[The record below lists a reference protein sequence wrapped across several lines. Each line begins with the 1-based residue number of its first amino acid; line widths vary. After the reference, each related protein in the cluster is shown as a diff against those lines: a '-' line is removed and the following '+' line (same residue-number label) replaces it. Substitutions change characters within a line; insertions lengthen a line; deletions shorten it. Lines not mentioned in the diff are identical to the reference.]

1 MTYTEEELRCHRVCF
16 TGHRPEKL
24 TLSENEVKERLSEQ
38 IRKAV
43 SEGYT
48 AFITGMAKGVD
59 LWAGQIVADLRG
71 SGSEIR
77 LIAASPY
84 EGFGKGWSPE
94 WRSLY
99 LEILEKADLVQ
110 YVCPEYNKGCFM
122 TRNKWMVDHSSLV
135 LAVYNGEKGG
145 TRNTIDYARKQGI
158 EVRLI

>member
-1 MTYTEEELRCHRVCF
+1 
-16 TGHRPEKL
+16 
-24 TLSENEVKERLSEQ
+24 
-38 IRKAV
+38 
-43 SEGYT
+43 
-48 AFITGMAKGVD
+48 MAKGVD

-99 LEILEKADLVQ
+99 LETLERADLVQ

-122 TRNKWMVDHSSLV
+122 ARNKWMVDHSSLV

>member
-99 LEILEKADLVQ
+99 LETLERADLVH
-110 YVCPEYNKGCFM
+110 YVCSEYNKGCFM
-122 TRNKWMVDHSSLV
+122 ARNKWMVDHSSLV

>member
-99 LEILEKADLVQ
+99 LETLERADLVH
-110 YVCPEYNKGCFM
+110 YVCSEYNKGCFM
-122 TRNKWMVDHSSLV
+122 ARNKWMVDHSSLV
-135 LAVYNGEKGG
+135 LAVYNGDKGG

>member
-1 MTYTEEELRCHRVCF
+1 MTNTEEELRRQTVCF

-24 TLSENEVKERLSEQ
+24 ALSENEVKERLSEQ

-59 LWAGQIVADLRG
+59 LWAGQIVADLRD

-99 LEILEKADLVQ
+99 LETLERADLVH
-110 YVCPEYNKGCFM
+110 YVCSEYNKGCFM
-122 TRNKWMVDHSSLV
+122 SRNKWMVDHSSLV

>member
-48 AFITGMAKGVD
+48 AFISGMAKGVD

-99 LEILEKADLVQ
+99 LETLERADLVHYACQ
-110 YVCPEYNKGCFM
+110 EYNKGCFM

>member
-1 MTYTEEELRCHRVCF
+1 MTYTEEELRRHRVCF

-24 TLSENEVKERLSEQ
+24 ALSENEVKERLSEQ

-59 LWAGQIVADLRG
+59 LWAGQIVADLRD
-71 SGSEIR
+71 SGSVIR

-99 LEILEKADLVQ
+99 LETLERADLVH
-110 YVCPEYNKGCFM
+110 YVCSEYNKGCFM
-122 TRNKWMVDHSSLV
+122 ARNKWMVDHSSLV

>member
-84 EGFGKGWSPE
+84 EGCGKGWSPE

-99 LEILEKADLVQ
+99 LETLERADLVHYACQ
-110 YVCPEYNKGCFM
+110 EYNKGYFM

>member
-1 MTYTEEELRCHRVCF
+1 MTYTEAELRRHCVCF

-24 TLSENEVKERLSEQ
+24 ALSENEVKERLSEQ

-59 LWAGQIVADLRG
+59 LWAGQIVADLQD

-99 LEILEKADLVQ
+99 LETLERADLVH
-110 YVCPEYNKGCFM
+110 YVCSEYNKGCFM
-122 TRNKWMVDHSSLV
+122 ARNKWMVDHSSLV

-145 TRNTIDYARKQGI
+145 TRNTIDYARMQGI